1 MAQNQPSN
9 IEPYLQPGNQASRNP
24 LEQKITEK
32 LHSHENVTTSN
43 TTASTGQSK
52 PQDGVP
58 TSRGLGVHGSGPVDD
73 QEARATSTSRSA
85 DQPENENVNAEQM
98 ATLAEG
104 KVADAVHNK
113 SGTQQVPGSGPAEE
127 QDFASDL
134 DRLVLHEPSYDIH
147 ADIFPERR
155 PSRQRPARRSRRPS
169 VMVWI
174 SMAALAGNHGRWETS
189 PWRMRNV

>member
-1 MAQNQPSN
+1 MAQHQPSN
-9 IEPYLQPGNQASRNP
+9 IEPYLQPGNPASRNP
-24 LEQKITEK
+24 LEQEVTEK
-32 LHSHENVTTSN
+32 LHSHDSVTSSN
-43 TTASTGQSK
+43 TAASTGQSK

-73 QEARATSTSRSA
+73 QEARATSTGRSE

-98 ATLAEG
+98 ATLDEG
-104 KVADAVHNK
+104 KVADAVHKK

-134 DRLVLHEPSYDIH
+134 DRLVLHEPSYEIG
-147 ADIFPERR
+147 ADFSLGRR
-155 PSRQRPARRSRRPS
+155 QNRQRPARRLSRPS

-174 SMAALAGNHGRWETS
+174 STAALAGNHGHWETS
-189 PWRMRNV
+189 PWQMRNV